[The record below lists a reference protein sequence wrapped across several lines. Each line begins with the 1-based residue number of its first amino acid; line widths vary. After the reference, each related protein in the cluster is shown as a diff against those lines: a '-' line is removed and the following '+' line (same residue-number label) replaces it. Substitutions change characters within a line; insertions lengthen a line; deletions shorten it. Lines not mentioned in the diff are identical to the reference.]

1 MLHFYKK
8 VMDDKKIFHVSFMR
22 QGRLFRS
29 RLILYTVRYE
39 RIAFL
44 VAFFVFVS
52 DKLTILP
59 HEAKKARSQLTS
71 KGERAFL
78 DMIAVI

>member
-1 MLHFYKK
+1 M
-8 VMDDKKIFHVSFMR
+8 
-22 QGRLFRS
+22 
-29 RLILYTVRYE
+29 
-39 RIAFL
+39 
-44 VAFFVFVS
+44 AFFVFVS